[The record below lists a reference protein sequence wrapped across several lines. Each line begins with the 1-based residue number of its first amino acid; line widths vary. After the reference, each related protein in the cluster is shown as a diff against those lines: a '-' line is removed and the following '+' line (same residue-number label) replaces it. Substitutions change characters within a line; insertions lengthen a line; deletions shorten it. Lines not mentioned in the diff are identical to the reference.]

1 MDAHFK
7 GLVPK
12 LEKAAQLRENFL
24 LCQERFKEIL
34 GLSLSTSLR
43 KSLEALALELGKE
56 QTKKWLELTT
66 ENTRLV
72 LTIKP
77 NSHPPVKLRSITKHF
92 NALTE
97 ATDTLISTALALR
110 EEIVEGSIARNIRWD
125 SKTKGSTRASFSL
138 GKTKELSAPEL
149 GELDSGNI
157 EGYLLRVGFKDNR
170 LVRAKQSFAWNV
182 QKLQTFSHF
191 LGDLHAQAQDF
202 NKEATKELL
211 QRDDISEEEEPESFS
226 LLPKKTQQDKFDLK
240 GKLSE
245 ASLQSIDFAEPLGYQ
260 ESTTVDVVTQGS

>member
-12 LEKAAQLRENFL
+12 LEKAAHLRETFL

-97 ATDTLISTALALR
+97 ATDTLVSTALALR

-125 SKTKGSTRASFSL
+125 SVNDPFAFFFFFNLFSSTDPLPKYRRPRAPLGPRFHLEKPKSFRRQSWASWTAGTL
-138 GKTKELSAPEL
+138 RATYFA
-149 GELDSGNI
+149 LDS
-157 EGYLLRVGFKDNR
+157 R
-170 LVRAKQSFAWNV
+170 
-182 QKLQTFSHF
+182 
-191 LGDLHAQAQDF
+191 
-202 NKEATKELL
+202 
-211 QRDDISEEEEPESFS
+211 
-226 LLPKKTQQDKFDLK
+226 
-240 GKLSE
+240 
-245 ASLQSIDFAEPLGYQ
+245 
-260 ESTTVDVVTQGS
+260 TTGS